1 VAPGISE
8 ALITTAA
15 GLFAAV
21 PAVVAY
27 NYFLQRIREFAAR
40 MDDFSMELL
49 NILDRN
55 EDVR

>member
-1 VAPGISE
+1 
-8 ALITTAA
+8 
-15 GLFAAV
+15 
-21 PAVVAY
+21 VVAY